1 MSNHPTELLSQ
12 LTQDLWTDRQLVELL
27 LFKLVEAQLL
37 LAADETRFV
46 PSALSEV
53 EAVMERIRDAE
64 DDRAS
69 TVAEL
74 ATEWQV
80 AGGTLTLNEIVRR
93 APEPHASMLDEHRS
107 AFRRLTDEIE
117 QVTRENR
124 RLATDATGRVKALL
138 EGFVGATAT
147 YDAAGRT
154 ADGFHRPMSLDE
166 VM

>member
-1 MSNHPTELLSQ
+1 MPTHPTELLSQ
-12 LTQDLWTDRQLVELL
+12 LSQDLWFDRHLVELL

-37 LAADETRFV
+37 LAADETRFI

-53 EAVMERIRDAE
+53 EEVIDRIRDAE
-64 DDRAS
+64 DDRSA

-74 ATEWQV
+74 AAEWEV
-80 AGGTLTLNEIVRR
+80 AGPSLSLNEIVRR

-107 AFRRLTDEIE
+107 AFSRLADEIE

-138 EGFVGATAT
+138 EGFVGAAAT

-154 ADGFHRPMSLDE
+154 ADGFQRPMSLDE
-166 VM
+166 VI